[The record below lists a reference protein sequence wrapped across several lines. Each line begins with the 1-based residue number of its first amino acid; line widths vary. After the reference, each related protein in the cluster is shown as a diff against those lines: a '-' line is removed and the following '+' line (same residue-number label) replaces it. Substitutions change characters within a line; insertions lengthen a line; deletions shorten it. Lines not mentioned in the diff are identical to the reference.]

1 MSYYC
6 SDTHC
11 NGRISINLKEDSDYI
26 NNNLSNC
33 KNIKIIKNHS
43 IPYRLHSY
51 AREKEIKFD
60 IENLG
65 KISIIKKCHD
75 YLYLKNFIKEVAMRN
90 SYLCY
95 KSNNLEEYIKNNFKG
110 IKIDYSTIDKN
121 LMKSYINDYKQKN
134 NIKDES
140 DIDIKKIFNLTTICN
155 SISSLIKNYNIRN
168 NGIHQQILNIKY
180 KEKNI
185 CYNTQ
190 IEFIRKNKKFKK
202 TIYFFITEEMKN
214 TLLNSTKFNQ
224 WFMDCTYYA
233 IPRNNNQY
241 QLLLIIG
248 FNKQENISYLGSIVL
263 IKNENIETFTSIF
276 NYLKTNYNFA
286 PISINVDCS
295 IAEIISIKKN
305 FPNTKI
311 ILCYYHIL
319 KRIIKHIP
327 EIKCKDKLKKKKAMN
342 LLANIKILLYLN
354 KNKVKD
360 FFNMIQKY
368 YEKEF
373 PSFIKYFYYNFFKKY
388 PLNDLCWVY
397 DLNFIFENNN
407 LDNFF
412 LTNNIC
418 ESTNRLLNMNYKG
431 VCKSIKNF
439 EDAII
444 SLIDIY
450 ENKNKYVEG
459 KFNITRAIALYIR
472 TENVNKLIDN
482 DTMETIAKNY
492 YKYLKDNNIEY
503 NENANKDNCDY
514 IINEYYEKIDNIN
527 KENNYSSNYES
538 SSSVDSEEEIIYD
551 YVPFDSNSDN
561 DGDNGQNKK
570 KNSKKNSKFNNI
582 KKKNNE
588 PKNYKKGKNNKKN
601 SDQDCFANED
611 GKTYKEDEGGFSY
624 NNIKNLLLPDSS
636 NFYDKYILS
645 ENKIEFD
652 ILKSYKNKRFL
663 IIYNSFSDKLKNIII
678 DEKIALKLKWR
689 KNKMNAI
696 IAKFRFGIKK
706 LILDSN

>member
-1 MSYYC
+1 MKS
-6 SDTHC
+6 H
-11 NGRISINLKEDSDYI
+11 
-26 NNNLSNC
+26 
-33 KNIKIIKNHS
+33 
-43 IPYRLHSY
+43 
-51 AREKEIKFD
+51 
-60 IENLG
+60 
-65 KISIIKKCHD
+65 
-75 YLYLKNFIKEVAMRN
+75 IKE
-90 SYLCY
+90 Y
-95 KSNNLEEYIKNNFKG
+95 KN
-110 IKIDYSTIDKN
+110 
-121 LMKSYINDYKQKN
+121 KN

-140 DIDIKKIFNLTTICN
+140 EIDIKKIFNLTTICT
-155 SISSLIKNYNIRN
+155 SISSQIKNYNIRN

-190 IEFIRKNKKFKK
+190 VEFIRKNKKFKN

-233 IPRNNNQY
+233 IPRNNNHY
-241 QLLLIIG
+241 KLLLIIG
-248 FNKQENISYLGSIVL
+248 FNNQEKKSYLGSIVL
-263 IKNENIETFTSIF
+263 IKNENIETFTCIF

-295 IAEIISIKKN
+295 IVEIISIKKN

-311 ILCYYHIL
+311 ILCYYHII

-327 EIKCKDKLKKKKAMN
+327 EIKCKDKIKKKKALN

-354 KNKVKD
+354 KNKIKD
-360 FFNMIQKY
+360 FFNIIKNY

-431 VCKSIKNF
+431 VCKSTKNF
-439 EDAII
+439 EDAIN

-459 KFNITRAIALYIR
+459 KFCITRAIALYIR
-472 TENVNKLIDN
+472 TNNVNKLIDN

-503 NENANKDNCDY
+503 NENATNDNCDY

-527 KENNYSSNYES
+527 KKNNYSSNYES

-551 YVPFDSNSDN
+551 YVPFDDNSDN
-561 DGDNGQNKK
+561 DGDNDQNKK
-570 KNSKKNSKFNNI
+570 KISKKDRKFNNI
-582 KKKNNE
+582 KTKNNE
-588 PKNYKKGKNNKKN
+588 HKNEKKGKKNKKY
-601 SDQDCFANED
+601 SD
-611 GKTYKEDEGGFSY
+611 K
-624 NNIKNLLLPDSS
+624 DS
-636 NFYDKYILS
+636 
-645 ENKIEFD
+645 
-652 ILKSYKNKRFL
+652 FL
-663 IIYNSFSDKLKNIII
+663 IED
-678 DEKIALKLKWR
+678 
-689 KNKMNAI
+689 
-696 IAKFRFGIKK
+696 
-706 LILDSN
+706 